1 MGVLLPSI
9 TVSIYRA
16 VETADSYDARESYNL
31 VETDIPGHL
40 NVISGGLSYLPDG
53 TRLQKASTLLL
64 DPCDVQEGD
73 IVVTSN
79 GKWLK
84 VDMADNADA
93 HLLPYIKTL
102 VSKQERLW

>member
-1 MGVLLPSI
+1 MSVLLPSI
-9 TVSIYRA
+9 TVDVYRP

-31 VETDIPGHL
+31 VETGISGHL

-64 DPCDVQEGD
+64 DSCDVQEGD
-73 IVVTSN
+73 LIITSN
-79 GKWLK
+79 GKWFR
-84 VDMADNADA
+84 VDMADNASA
-93 HLLPYIKTL
+93 HLLPYIKVL